1 MIVADFRNMKKTIWD
16 TILKVVIAVASAL
29 AGVFGGQALMA

>member
-1 MIVADFRNMKKTIWD
+1 MKKTIWD
-16 TILKVVIAVASAL
+16 TIVKVVIAVASAL

>member
-1 MIVADFRNMKKTIWD
+1 MKKTIWD
-16 TILKVVIAVASAL
+16 PILKVVIAVASAL

>member
-1 MIVADFRNMKKTIWD
+1 MKKTIWD

-29 AGVFGGQALMA
+29 AGVFGGQALMAY

>member
-1 MIVADFRNMKKTIWD
+1 MKKTIWD
-16 TILKVVIAVASAL
+16 TILRVVIAVASAL